1 MGSAYVRGTQALSV
15 LMVVVGIA
23 LVVSTLVRGGGPLA
37 FGLVFGVLLLALG
50 IGRLYLSRRLGG
62 TR

>member
-37 FGLVFGVLLLALG
+37 FGLIFGVLLLALG